1 MELAALAAENETLR
15 AQGAALRAQV
25 EAQAVALDK
34 LAAELAALRKQ
45 LAGPRSERLSAIAPG
60 AQQQLLLPPL
70 PGDGDVPAPP
80 APPPPRAAPHGRRE
94 PATGATGTV
103 TSPAPGTCAAC
114 GGDTRSI
121 GVTAA
126 TRVEW
131 RKGHFV
137 NIRVEREKCACG
149 NCGRV
154 ETAPEPVEFALPRSV
169 AGNGLLARVV
179 VDRFAG
185 NIPLDRQVERF
196 EREGLDFNVSTLC
209 DWVRGVAALYRPLVL
224 AMTGEQRDG
233 TLVQADDTGL
243 PVLDGTPGATGKGRL
258 WVYAGS
264 GHVVY
269 AYTSTKHGAGPAAYL
284 EGFRGTLLADGGSEF
299 NRAVREAG
307 ITRAG
312 CWSHARRYFVDAR
325 EQQPALA
332 LQAIHLAGEMFAI
345 ERRLAGAALDERRRA
360 RDTESRAAA
369 AAFHAWL
376 VDHVHRV
383 RPTSGV
389 GKGIQYCLHQ
399 WEELTAC
406 LGDPGIPIHHN
417 LSELQPRRPVIGRK
431 NWLFAGSE
439 GGAASGAVLFSL
451 VGSCALHGLDPLA
464 YLEDTMG
471 RIGSHP
477 VNRVIEL
484 SPARVAASA
493 RAGA

>member
-1 MELAALAAENETLR
+1 MELAALAAEN
-15 AQGAALRAQV
+15 AALRAQV
-25 EAQAVALDK
+25 AAQAVALDK

-45 LAGPRSERLSAIAPG
+45 LLGPRSERLSVIAPG
-60 AQQQLLLPPL
+60 AQQSLLLPPL
-70 PGDGDVPAPP
+70 PGDADVPAGP
-80 APPPPRAAPHGRRE
+80 APSPPRAAPHGRRE
-94 PATGATGTV
+94 PAAGTTETV
-103 TSPAPGTCAAC
+103 TSAAPGTCAAC

-149 NCGRV
+149 SCGWV

-179 VDRFAG
+179 VDKFAD
-185 NIPLDRQVERF
+185 NIPLNRQVERF
-196 EREGLDFNVSTLC
+196 AREGLDFNVSTLC
-209 DWVRGVAALYRPLVL
+209 DWVRGVAALCRPLVL
-224 AMTGEQRDG
+224 AMTGEQRQG
-233 TLVQADDTGL
+233 PLVQADDTGM

-269 AYTSTKHGAGPAAYL
+269 DFTSTKHGTGPASYL

-299 NRAVREAG
+299 NRAVRDAG

-345 ERRLAGAALDERRRA
+345 ERRLAGASIEERRRA

-369 AAFHAWL
+369 AAVHSWL

-383 RPTSGV
+383 RPSSAV
-389 GKGIQYCLHQ
+389 GKGIGYALNQ
-399 WEELTAC
+399 WQELTAC
-406 LGDPGIPIHHN
+406 LDDPGIPIHNN
-417 LSELQPRRPVIGRK
+417 LSELQLRRPVVGRK

-439 GGAASGAVLFSL
+439 GGAAAAAVLFSL
-451 VGSCALHGLDPLA
+451 TGSCALHHLDPFA
-464 YLEDTMG
+464 YLEDLLG
-471 RIGSHP
+471 RIGCHP

-484 SPARVAASA
+484 SPARVAAT
-493 RAGA
+493 RASGE